1 MSDKKDSNI
10 KVSLTM
16 RVHNEAKLLEE
27 SLPYFF
33 EVKADEYLFVFDR
46 CIDGSYEKVVDY
58 VSSINKMEKCR
69 LIKVEVKSNYKFHM
83 AYLMDLI
90 IKESANDL
98 ILYSG
103 ADILLDYSSINH
115 YIYDRNMLFCDF
127 LVFRLFPK
135 TLGEKLNELLFLIK
149 GGFQGTFI
157 FNRRKLVDNIS
168 DLLKVC
174 DAEDTCVVE
183 NLVEGSK
190 VDSVKTKTIH
200 LRPDSFGVVLNK
212 KLKNLKRIKKWF

>member
-1 MSDKKDSNI
+1 MSDKKDSVM

-16 RVHNEAKLLEE
+16 RVYNEAKLLDE
-27 SLPYFF
+27 SLPNFF
-33 EVKADEYLFVFDR
+33 KVKADEYLFVFDR
-46 CIDGSYEKVVDY
+46 CNDGSYEKVVNY
-58 VSSINKMEKCR
+58 ASKIKKIEKCR

-90 IKESANDL
+90 IEESANDL

-103 ADILLDYSSINH
+103 ADILLDYSLINY
-115 YIYDRNMLFCDF
+115 YIYDKNMLFCDF
-127 LVFRLFPK
+127 LVFRLYPK
-135 TLGEKLNELLFLIK
+135 TLGEKLNELLFLVK

-190 VDSVKTKTIH
+190 VDSIATKTIH
-200 LRPDSFGVVLNK
+200 LRPDSFGVVFFK
-212 KLKNLKRIKKWF
+212 KLMNLKRIKKWF